1 MRDEHKAILRV
12 LGHFFLEHDQ
22 AGKALVVLQALRAV
36 YPADAGIAR
45 SLSYAYLQAGRYQDA
60 LDAAR
65 QADAEPDRGSIDLLQ
80 GKALWG
86 LGRTDEAR
94 ACLARYLASRSLE

>member
-65 QADAEPDRGSIDLLQ
+65 QADAEPDAVPSTSCKARRCGASVGPMRRGLAWRAISLQ
-80 GKALWG
+80 GA
-86 LGRTDEAR
+86 
-94 ACLARYLASRSLE
+94 